1 MSLQTLLQYLILAIS
16 YLGLALGYLPGLRMN
31 RATIALVGSAL
42 LIGLGLLTLEEA
54 WQAIDA
60 TTIVF
65 LLSMMVVNANLAY
78 SGFFQLALS
87 LLMRLTRSPFGLLV
101 VLTFGSGLLSAF
113 FLNDTIAIVF
123 TPLTLNLAQA
133 LGLNPVPYLLALA
146 AATNTGSTATISGNP
161 QNILIGS
168 FSNISYLAFTQALAP
183 IALMGLVIQIGLLWL
198 LYPEVRSLKPSDTC
212 PLIRYRIYKPLFIK
226 TVTITVVLL
235 IAFVVG
241 VPLAEAAFVAAA
253 LLLITRRVKPQRILR
268 RVEWDLLVMFS
279 GLFILTRCT
288 QELNLLEAFANW
300 TNSSLGLVSVTTVL
314 SNLIS
319 NVPAVLLLEPLIQRN
334 DTQAWLLLAMSSTLA
349 GNLTLFGSVANLIM
363 AEAAGTLGYR
373 LSFSDHLRFG
383 LPLTLLTIGI
393 GYWWIVRLFSIY
405 RANEVPSYTGI

>member
-1 MSLQTLLQYLILAIS
+1 MPLQTLLQYLVLAVS

-60 TTIVF
+60 TTIIF

-87 LLMRLTRSPFGLLV
+87 LLMRLTRSPLGLLV
-101 VLTFGSGLLSAF
+101 MLTFGSGLLSAF

-123 TPLTLNLAQA
+123 TPLTLNLAQT

-168 FSNISYLAFTQALAP
+168 FSNISYLSFAQALTP

-198 LYPEVRSLKPSDTC
+198 LYPEVRSLKPRDSC
-212 PLIRYRIYKPLFIK
+212 PLIRSRIYKPLFIK
-226 TVTITVVLL
+226 TVTITVALL
-235 IAFVVG
+235 IAFVIG

-253 LLLITRRVKPQRILR
+253 LLLITRRIKPQRILR

-288 QELNLLEAFANW
+288 QALNLLDVFANW
-300 TNSSLGLVSVTTVL
+300 TGSSFGLVSVTTIL

-319 NVPAVLLLEPLIQRN
+319 NVPAVLLLKPLIQPN
-334 DTQAWLLLAMSSTLA
+334 DSQAWLLLAMSSTLA
-349 GNLTLFGSVANLIM
+349 GNLTLFGSVANLIV
-363 AEAAGTLGYR
+363 AEAAGALGYR

-383 LPLTLLTIGI
+383 LPLTLITIAI
-393 GYWWIVRLFSIY
+393 GYWWIV
-405 RANEVPSYTGI
+405 G

>member
-1 MSLQTLLQYLILAIS
+1 MPLQTLLQYLVLAVS

-60 TTIVF
+60 TTIIF

-87 LLMRLTRSPFGLLV
+87 LLIRLTRSPLGLLV
-101 VLTFGSGLLSAF
+101 MLTFGSGLLSAF

-123 TPLTLNLAQA
+123 TPLTLNLAQT

-168 FSNISYLAFTQALAP
+168 FSNISYLSFAQALTP
-183 IALMGLVIQIGLLWL
+183 ITLMGLVIQIGLLWL
-198 LYPEVRSLKPSDTC
+198 LYPEVRSLKPRDSC
-212 PLIRYRIYKPLFIK
+212 PLIRSRIYKPLFIK
-226 TVTITVVLL
+226 TVTITVALL
-235 IAFVVG
+235 IAFVIG
-241 VPLAEAAFVAAA
+241 VPLAKAAFVAAA

-288 QELNLLEAFANW
+288 QALNLLDVFANW
-300 TNSSLGLVSVTTVL
+300 TGSSFGLVSVTTIL

-319 NVPAVLLLEPLIQRN
+319 NVPAVLLLKPLIQPN

-349 GNLTLFGSVANLIM
+349 GNLTLFGSVANLIV
-363 AEAAGTLGYR
+363 AEAAGALGYR

-383 LPLTLLTIGI
+383 LPLTLITIAI
-393 GYWWIVRLFSIY
+393 GYWWIV
-405 RANEVPSYTGI
+405 G